1 MNKTLIALAV
11 LAGFAGAAAAQSS
24 VTLSG
29 SIDAG
34 VRRANSDTAMAGA
47 ASSRN
52 NITFS
57 GVEDLGN
64 GNSAFFTLNHRF
76 SINGTQN
83 GANNTTLANASGD
96 TAAQFY
102 RNAFVGL
109 KNNNIGD
116 VRLGR
121 VLFPLQEINGGFEPW
136 NGGDTVAA
144 VHTDGRVQSA
154 VTSTLRAN
162 STIYVRSANF
172 GGFVG
177 HAAVGAADGG
187 GTQTNSVKPQGFGGV
202 FTFGPATV
210 AAAYDRNG
218 KDIDT
223 VGLYAKY
230 NAGFATFYGQ
240 YEKNS
245 DLNGAAAGTPT
256 DKRVSLSA
264 AVPYGAFTGKVGY
277 LNMNNSSLTGSAK
290 KVGVGLDYALSKRT
304 TIYSDAAKVG
314 GSAAEVATVAGG
326 VAANDAASRK
336 YRFDIGVQHKF

>member
-34 VRRANSDTAMAGA
+34 VRRANSDTSMGGA

-52 NITFS
+52 NITFA

-64 GNSAFFTLNHRF
+64 GNSAFFVLNHRF
-76 SINGTQN
+76 AINGTQN
-83 GANNTTLANASGD
+83 GANTTTAGAASAD
-96 TAAQFY
+96 SAAQFY

-136 NGGDTVAA
+136 NGGDTVGN
-144 VHTDGRVQSA
+144 VHTDGRA
-154 VTSTLRAN
+154 ANAATSTLRAN
-162 STIYVRSANF
+162 STIYLRSANF

-187 GTQTNSVKPQGFGGV
+187 GTQTNTVKPQGFGGV
-202 FTFGPATV
+202 FTYGPATV
-210 AAAYDRNG
+210 AVAYDRNG
-218 KDIDT
+218 KDIET
-223 VGLYAKY
+223 LGAYAKY
-230 NAGFATFYGQ
+230 NAGFATVFAQ
-240 YEKNS
+240 YETN
-245 DLNGAAAGTPT
+245 DDVNGSVAGSPT

-264 AVPYGAFTGKVGY
+264 AIPYGAFTGKIGY
-277 LNMNNSSLTGSAK
+277 REMSRSDLAGKAK
-290 KVGVGLDYALSKRT
+290 KVGLGLDYALSKRT
-304 TIYSDAAKVG
+304 TVYTDFSKSGGGDA
-314 GSAAEVATVAGG
+314 EL
-326 VAANDAASRK
+326 ANASGTTAVKARK
-336 YRFDIGVQHKF
+336 EQFDIGVQHKF